1 MISKEAAVVDIYGG
15 KNPLEMPLYTYADAS
30 RYLAIPSSTV
40 TYWVK
45 GGPTTGKE
53 GKRAFYKPVL
63 PAHPESGLSFFNL
76 VELHTLKALRRVHE
90 VSLKNIRSA
99 LVYAEQTLGIDRL
112 LLSEALSTH
121 GGEVFIQYLE
131 ETINLSRGGQMAIQG
146 ILERYLRRVERDD
159 KLIPIKLYPDFEGI
173 GEKRPVVI
181 NPRVSFGK
189 PTVAGTGI
197 HTAVIAHRID
207 AGESVEDLVQDY
219 GISAHLIEEVVR
231 YEKAA

>member
-1 MISKEAAVVDIYGG
+1 MEKEVVDIYGG
-15 KNPLEMPLYTYADAS
+15 RNPLEMPLYTYADAS
-30 RYLAIPSSTV
+30 RYLGIPNSTV
-40 TYWVK
+40 AYWAK

-53 GKRAFYKPVL
+53 GKRAFYRPVL
-63 PAHPESGLSFFNL
+63 PNPPERGLSFFNL

-99 LVYAEQTLGIDRL
+99 LVYAEQTLHIERL
-112 LLSEALSTH
+112 LLSPELSTH

-131 ETINLSRGGQMAIQG
+131 DTLNLSRGGQMAIQG

-173 GEKRPVVI
+173 GDERPVVI

-219 GISAHLIEEVVR
+219 GISAHMVKEVVR